1 MRKLLDA
8 ADAARGMM
16 RVAGEIIERHRGTEN
31 LLLVGIRRGG
41 VPLAEELGRCLER
54 LDPGHSVPVG
64 TIDITLYRDDA
75 STSLP
80 SPRIGTSHM
89 PIDVTQRSVILVD
102 DVVGTGRTL
111 RAALDAVLDYGR
123 PGRVE
128 VFALMDRGG
137 LELPIRVE
145 YCVRKVEV
153 DPEERVDVLFQTGQ
167 IVGVAVPHSAP
178 SLYPPPPNE
187 P

>member
-8 ADAARGMM
+8 ADAARGIM
-16 RVAGEIIERHRGTEN
+16 RVAGEMIDRHRGTEN

-41 VPLAEELGRCLER
+41 VPLAHELSKCLER
-54 LDPGHSVPVG
+54 LNPGHPIPVG

-89 PIDVTQRSVILVD
+89 PVDVTDRSVILVD

-128 VFALMDRGG
+128 VFALLDRGG

-145 YCVRKVEV
+145 YSVRKVEV
-153 DPEERVDVLFQTGQ
+153 EPGERVDVVFQGDQ
-167 IVGVAVPHSAP
+167 ILGLAVAASTP
-178 SLYPPPPNE
+178 SLYPLPPNE